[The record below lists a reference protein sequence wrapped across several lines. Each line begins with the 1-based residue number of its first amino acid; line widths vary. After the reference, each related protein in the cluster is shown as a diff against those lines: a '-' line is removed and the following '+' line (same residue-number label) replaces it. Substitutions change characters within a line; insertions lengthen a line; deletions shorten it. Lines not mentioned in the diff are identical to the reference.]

1 MAGDNPK
8 LFSST
13 KPHILVIVS
22 LALLLRTR
30 IITGPRDLVH
40 KLRHVGF
47 SSELSPS
54 ELNQALQQLYVERP
68 DGTRQ
73 LLVPSNNSISKAR
86 LVIFRLSFHLR
97 PARSHYILLLIPS
110 SRLTSHTSRPSPPLR
125 KTSLMSTA
133 PFSANSSPS
142 CALFSPHTAP
152 PKSAS
157 SSFTVPFLYS
167 APC

>member
-1 MAGDNPK
+1 MPGDNPK

-13 KPHILVIVS
+13 KPHILVLAS

-47 SSELSPS
+47 STELSPS
-54 ELNQALQQLYVERP
+54 DLNQALQQLYVERP

-73 LLVPSNNSISKAR
+73 LLVPSGNSIAKAR
-86 LVIFRLSFHLR
+86 LVVFRLSLHLHLT
-97 PARSHYILLLIPS
+97 RSHCTLLPIPS
-110 SRLTSHTSRPSPPLR
+110 SRLTSHTSRPYPPLR
-125 KTSLMSTA
+125 NTNPMWTV
-133 PFSANSSPS
+133 PFSANSWPS
-142 CALFSPHTAP
+142 CALFSLHTVP

-157 SSFTVPFLYS
+157 SSSTVPFLYC

>member
-1 MAGDNPK
+1 MTGDNPK
-8 LFSST
+8 LLSST

-40 KLRHVGF
+40 KLRHVGS
-47 SSELSPS
+47 SSELGPS

-73 LLVPSNNSISKAR
+73 LLVPSNNGISKAR
-86 LVIFRLSFHLR
+86 LVIFRPSFHSLLT
-97 PARSHYILLLIPS
+97 RSHCILLPMPS

-125 KTSLMSTA
+125 KTSPMSIA

-142 CALFSPHTAP
+142 CALCSLHTAP
-152 PKSAS
+152 PKSGS
-157 SSFTVPFLYS
+157 SSFTVPSLYC